1 MIETFID
8 LDPNVDGDIPQ
19 IKEITNTFNIA
30 TNNVSGLN
38 EPVKQQQ
45 IMNYI
50 NEFKID
56 FFGLSETKLT
66 TKTAKLLWKYDPT
79 YTSWWNCNVDSPW
92 SASVGLIVKK
102 EYAKYVQEVNGYK
115 GRVIYMK
122 LYMQGRF
129 KLMIIQVY
137 IHANDQDKKDKL
149 DVYRFIDDLLK
160 SAKKDQFKVIIMG
173 DFNAD
178 PIKLDNARIHWR
190 YD

>member
-1 MIETFID
+1 MMEQPTD
-8 LDPNVDGDIPQ
+8 LYPNVDRKIPQ
-19 IKEITNTFNIA
+19 IKEIMNTFNIA

-66 TKTAKLLWKYDPT
+66 TKTAELLWKCDPT

-92 SASVGLIVKK
+92 SAGVGLVVNNT
-102 EYAKYVQEVNGYK
+102 YAKYVQEVNGYK

-122 LYMQGRF
+122 MYMQGRF

-137 IHANDQDKKDKL
+137 IHTNDQDKKYKS
-149 DVYRFIDDLLK
+149 DVYRIRDDLLK
-160 SAKKDQFKVIIMG
+160 TAKKDQFKLIMIG
-173 DFNAD
+173 DCNAD
-178 PIKLDNARIHWR
+178 PTKLD
-190 YD
+190 